1 MKEYWLNELLNM
13 LIGHTDIACET
24 NYDKESKDNLDIL
37 ETVGYYVLDA
47 LYNNA
52 EYNNDYRGSANCIA
66 KKSIELAKDYKRYID
81 SILEFDNDLKGE
93 ENAKD

>member
-1 MKEYWLNELLNM
+1 MNNKEYKLNELLNM

-24 NYDKESKDNLDIL
+24 NYDKESEDNLDIL
-37 ETVGYYVLDA
+37 EVVGYYVLDA

-66 KKSIELAKDYKRYID
+66 KKSIRFAKEYKKYID
-81 SILEFDNDLKGE
+81 IILEFDIDKGSE
-93 ENAKD
+93 E

>member
-1 MKEYWLNELLNM
+1 MKEYKLNELLDK

-24 NYDKESKDNLDIL
+24 NYDNESKDNLDTL
-37 ETVGYYVLDA
+37 KEVGYYVLDG

-66 KKSIELAKDYKRYID
+66 KKSIKIAKDYKKYID
-81 SILEFDNDLKGE
+81 RILEFDTEE